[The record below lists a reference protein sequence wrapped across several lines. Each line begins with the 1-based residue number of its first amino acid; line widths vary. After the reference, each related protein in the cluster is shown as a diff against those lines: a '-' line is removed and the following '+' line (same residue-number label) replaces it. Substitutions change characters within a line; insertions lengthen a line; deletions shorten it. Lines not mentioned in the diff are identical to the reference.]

1 MPGDNENNRNLS
13 HHGLKATQGHAQRGV
28 HDINSVGC
36 PEMPRGGLTSMTPLN
51 ADPHGRGD
59 RSNPYVPASSRAP
72 RDVPRE
78 MRPPHMAEPHRY
90 GADPGPRES
99 DIITPRSK
107 P

>member
-1 MPGDNENNRNLS
+1 MSDNERGFHGRNVIDK
-13 HHGLKATQGHAQRGV
+13 GIMRGV

-36 PEMPRGGLTSMTPLN
+36 PDMPGGLTSMTPLN
-51 ADPHGRGD
+51 ADPHGRGPKA
-59 RSNPYVPASSRAP
+59 NPYVPVSSRQP

-78 MRPPHMAEPHRY
+78 MRPPHRAEPHRY

-99 DIITPRSK
+99 DIVTPRTK

>member
-1 MPGDNENNRNLS
+1 MPADSENHRNIS
-13 HHGLKATQGHAQRGV
+13 HHGIKAAQGHAMRGL
-28 HDINSVGC
+28 HDPHSVGC
-36 PEMPRGGLTSMTPLN
+36 AEMPDGILGAPLN
-51 ADPHGRGD
+51 PDPHGRGD
-59 RSNPYVPASSRAP
+59 KSNPYVSTSSRAP
-72 RDVPRE
+72 RDAPRE

>member
-1 MPGDNENNRNLS
+1 MPWEPERNIRSLS
-13 HHGLKATQGHAQRGV
+13 PHGLKEAQGFAQRGV

-36 PEMPRGGLTSMTPLN
+36 PEMPPGILGPTPLG
-51 ADPHGRGD
+51 AGRSSPYMPSSSQPPPGD
-59 RSNPYVPASSRAP
+59 PAS
-72 RDVPRE
+72 
-78 MRPPHMAEPHRY
+78 MRTPHTASPHRY